1 MRLHVLG
8 SSGGYP
14 STENPCTGFL
24 LEREGTRLWM
34 DAGNG
39 TFSALQ
45 RLADFR
51 HLDALFLSHGH
62 PDHCADAFVLY
73 VALRYHRGGELS
85 LPVFGPPG
93 VLESLAAFFGVP
105 AAEFGKTLRYRAVD
119 QGDEVEVG
127 GLRLTF
133 HRTEHPVHT
142 LAVRVEGGEGTLA
155 FSSDTGPGSDLAGFA
170 RGCDLLVCEATYQ
183 EGAMGGPVHLSARQA
198 AEIAREAGAGRL
210 ALTHVWP
217 DLDPRVSVEEA
228 RAAAGDLRVTWAGP
242 GDTFE
247 FSGNL

>member
-1 MRLHVLG
+1 MQLHVLG

-14 STENPCTGFL
+14 SPENPSTGFL

-34 DAGNG
+34 DAGHG

-51 HLDALFLSHGH
+51 RLDALFLSHAH
-62 PDHCADAFVLY
+62 PDHCADAFGLY
-73 VALRYHRGGELS
+73 VALRYHREGELS
-85 LPVFGPPG
+85 LPVLGPPG
-93 VLESLAAFFGVP
+93 VLESLAGFFGEPV
-105 AAEFGKTLRYRAVD
+105 EKFGKTLRYRVVD
-119 QGDEVEVG
+119 EGDEVEVG

-133 HRTEHPVHT
+133 LRTEHPVHT
-142 LAVRVEGGEGTLA
+142 LAARVQGGDGTLV
-155 FSSDTGPGSDLAGFA
+155 FSSDTGPGAGLAGFA
-170 RGCDLLVCEATYQ
+170 RGCDLLLCEATYQ
-183 EGAMGGPVHLSARQA
+183 EGATGPPVHLTARQA
-198 AEIAREAGAGRL
+198 AEAALEAGTGRL

-217 DLDPRVSVEEA
+217 DLDPGVSVEEA

-247 FSGNL
+247 FSGNS